1 MKKLMNDTLTQ
12 RQNFEKEILIAFAK
26 IKEEMFMDYPKFNAL
41 VKAKEYEYCEIIK
54 NQKVEI
60 DVLKEKLN
68 EMSGGY
74 EKIFEEHKQLTYELG
89 RTTNELKNKEKL
101 LADTTE
107 KLNIVTKKYN
117 EQAAEAITK
126 AREIKTKNILGVY
139 QSANLYRVSDRIIRT
154 GDK

>member
-68 EMSGGY
+68 EISGGY